1 MPRKQ
6 HQELERKV
14 HAMSFFKQFRSIISK
29 ASPTD
34 AEQQASSRPN
44 EHPAEPIERR
54 SRKRLNSHKGR
65 RVLIID
71 DSPTIVAVLKKTL
84 RSAGCITME
93 ALDAEHGLE
102 IVRQEKPDLVFLDIV
117 LPGMNGFAALR
128 LMRRDPSTQH
138 IPVIMISGNEQATEQ
153 FYAKRIGADDFMKKP
168 FSRFEVFGRMD
179 SLVELKKLAA
189 IRPAE
194 TTARPA
200 SSLSTDHFGESIAP
214 TSAVP
219 MPQVTPR
226 LPESSM
232 STPSAPISR
241 TTVAP
246 ASAPAV
252 TPASTAGSV
261 PVRAPTSMPIPPTSI
276 QPASAQMTS
285 VHPDQP
291 SRPTQHQGA
300 GMGAPAAPKPVS
312 PIAVSTP
319 SITPLEARSQL
330 TAMGLQYFNQEQF
343 MAALQRNDK
352 LAIELF
358 IAGGGVDINV

>member
-1 MPRKQ
+1 
-6 HQELERKV
+6 
-14 HAMSFFKQFRSIISK
+14 MSFFKQFRSIISK

-34 AEQQASSRPN
+34 GEQQANARPN

-84 RSAGCITME
+84 RSAGCVTME

-128 LMRRDPSTQH
+128 LMRRDPATQH

-189 IRPAE
+189 IRPPE

-200 SSLSTDHFGESIAP
+200 NSLSGDHSGESIAP
-214 TSAVP
+214 PSKVS
-219 MPQVTPR
+219 MTPATPH

-232 STPSAPISR
+232 TAPSAPIPR
-241 TTVAP
+241 PTVAP
-246 ASAPAV
+246 APSAAVAPAT
-252 TPASTAGSV
+252 TPV
-261 PVRAPTSMPIPPTSI
+261 PHPVHAPANMPIPPASL
-276 QPASAQMTS
+276 QPAAAQMTS
-285 VHPDQP
+285 HAQPASTRPDQP
-291 SRPTQHQGA
+291 IRPTQHQGP
-300 GMGAPAAPKPVS
+300 GIVTPAAPKPVS